1 MPAPKWLLASALTAA
16 LGATVVPSARAA
28 AVFVLGGNYTVTGAD
43 FPGNFGPETVTLDQT
58 TKPIESG
65 ALIVSETIA
74 PVNGTTAFILFN
86 FATPGGGSLAG
97 AANADWGFTIGNIP
111 IHGSGVL
118 SNAFVYFTANGTPYS
133 PLTAASGF
141 GVTTNPITGTGQVLD
156 FVGFMPGVVTGS
168 FSLDVFSDPYT
179 FLNSV
184 GVDTGT
190 ANDVHF
196 GAEISLVPEPASVL
210 LTGLGLL
217 GLSAVRRRGPAR
229 S

>member
-16 LGATVVPSARAA
+16 LGAPAVPSARAA
-28 AVFVLGGNYTVTGAD
+28 AVFVLGSNYSVAGTN

-58 TKPIESG
+58 TKPIDSG
-65 ALIVSETIA
+65 ALTVSETIT
-74 PVNGTTAFILFN
+74 PVNASTAFILFN

-97 AANADWGFTIGNIP
+97 NANANWAFTIGNIP
-111 IHGSGVL
+111 IHGAGLL
-118 SNAFVYFTANGTPYS
+118 STPFVYFTANGAPYS

-141 GVTTNPITGTGQVLD
+141 GVITNPITGTGQVLD
-156 FVGFMPGVVTGS
+156 FVGFTPGVVTGS
-168 FSLDVFSDPYT
+168 FTLDVFSNPYA

-184 GVDTGT
+184 GVNTST

-196 GAEISLVPEPASVL
+196 GAEISLIPEPASVL
-210 LTGLGLL
+210 LAGLGLL
-217 GLSAVRRRGPAR
+217 GLATVRRRGTAR

>member
-1 MPAPKWLLASALTAA
+1 MPSPKWLLASALTAA
-16 LGATVVPSARAA
+16 LGAAMVPSARAA
-28 AVFVLGGNYTVTGAD
+28 AVYVLGGTYTVTGTN
-43 FPGNFGPETVTLDQT
+43 FPANFGPETVTLDQT

-65 ALIVSETIA
+65 ALTVSETIT
-74 PVNGTTAFILFN
+74 PVNATTAFILFN
-86 FATPGGGSLAG
+86 FATPGSGSLAG
-97 AANADWGFTIGNIP
+97 DANADWGFTIDSIP

-118 SNAFVYFTANGTPYS
+118 SNPFVYFTANGTPYS

-141 GVTTNPITGTGQVLD
+141 GVITNPITGTGQVLD
-156 FVGFMPGVVTGS
+156 FVSFTPVVVAGS
-168 FSLDVFSDPYT
+168 FSLNVFSNPYS

-210 LTGLGLL
+210 LAGLGLL
-217 GLSAVRRRGPAR
+217 GLSAVRRRRTAR

>member
-1 MPAPKWLLASALTAA
+1 MPPSKWLLASAFTAA

-28 AVFVLGGNYTVTGAD
+28 AVFVLGGNYTVTGSN
-43 FPGNFGPETVTLDQT
+43 FPSNFGPETVTLDQT
-58 TKPIESG
+58 TKPIDSG
-65 ALIVSETIA
+65 ALTVSETIT
-74 PVNGTTAFILFN
+74 PVNATTAFILFN

-97 AANADWGFTIGNIP
+97 DANANWVFAIGNIP

-118 SNAFVYFTANGTPYS
+118 STPFVYFTANGVPYG

-141 GVTTNPITGTGQVLD
+141 GVITNPITGTGQVLD
-156 FVGFMPGVVTGS
+156 FVGFTPGVVTGS
-168 FSLDVFSDPYT
+168 FTLDVFSNPYT

-190 ANDVHF
+190 ADDVHF
-196 GAEISLVPEPASVL
+196 GAEISLIPEPASML
-210 LTGLGLL
+210 LAGLGLL
-217 GLSAVRRRGPAR
+217 GLSAVRRRGTAR

>member
-1 MPAPKWLLASALTAA
+1 MPSPKWLLASALTAA
-16 LGATVVPSARAA
+16 LGATVAPSARAA
-28 AVFVLGGNYTVTGAD
+28 AVFVLGGSYTVTGAN
-43 FPGNFGPETVTLDQT
+43 FPSNFGPEAVTLDQT

-65 ALIVSETIA
+65 ALIVSETIT
-74 PVNGTTAFILFN
+74 PVNATTALILFN
-86 FATPGGGSLAG
+86 FATSSGGSLAG
-97 AANADWGFTIGNIP
+97 NANANWTFAIDNIP

-118 SNAFVYFTANGTPYS
+118 SDPFIYFTANGTPYS

-141 GVTTNPITGTGQVLD
+141 GVTTNPITSTGQVLD
-156 FVGFMPGVVTGS
+156 FVGFTPVVVTGS
-168 FSLDVFSDPYT
+168 FTLNVFSDPYT

-196 GAEISLVPEPASVL
+196 GAEISLIPEPASVL
-210 LTGLGLL
+210 LAGLGLL
-217 GLSAVRRRGPAR
+217 GVSAVRRRGTAR

>member
-1 MPAPKWLLASALTAA
+1 MPASKWLLASALTAA
-16 LGATVVPSARAA
+16 LGAAAVPSARAA

-58 TKPIESG
+58 TKSIESG
-65 ALIVSETIA
+65 ALIVSETIT
-74 PVNGTTAFILFN
+74 PVNATTAFILFN
-86 FATPGGGSLAG
+86 FATPSGGSLAG
-97 AANADWGFTIGNIP
+97 NASANFGFTIGNIP
-111 IHGSGVL
+111 IHGAGVL
-118 SNAFVYFTANGTPYS
+118 STPFVYFTANGTPYS

-141 GVTTNPITGTGQVLD
+141 GVITNPITGTGQVLD
-156 FVGFMPGVVTGS
+156 FVGFTPVVVTGS
-168 FSLDVFSDPYT
+168 FLLDVFSNPYT

-210 LTGLGLL
+210 LAALGLL
-217 GLSAVRRRGPAR
+217 GLSAVRRRGTAR